1 MTKPTLS
8 DPITLRIPEDV
19 LADIETIAQATE
31 RSRSWVIVRAL
42 RTYLQQEGAEIL
54 AYRRGLDEVA
64 SGEVEDLDEV
74 VKDLKRIASDK
85 VADARRP
92 FEIGGKLASNG
103 NALPAAAKP
112 RRSTKRHRA
121 HLGCEA
127 RPGGSSRSRP
137 GCPKPTRSRR
147 RTFVIGDY
155 LLDYLIEA
163 DRIVIVTIRMDACA
177 LRICA

>member
-19 LADIETIAQATE
+19 LADIETIAQATD
-31 RSRSWVIVRAL
+31 RSRSWVVVRAL

-85 VADARRP
+85 VA
-92 FEIGGKLASNG
+92 
-103 NALPAAAKP
+103 
-112 RRSTKRHRA
+112 
-121 HLGCEA
+121 
-127 RPGGSSRSRP
+127 
-137 GCPKPTRSRR
+137 
-147 RTFVIGDY
+147 
-155 LLDYLIEA
+155 
-163 DRIVIVTIRMDACA
+163 
-177 LRICA
+177 